1 MEQIFTM
8 HLYFPY
14 LTLSDLMSLEA
25 ETGSLLQNSKYL
37 MSSVAPNSELRKKC
51 ATFKVNLMSYVKKAL
66 ILRKH
71 GTESIQGDRARG
83 LHGTESTPGGQRAG
97 YTPYEGGSNHGNR

>member
-1 MEQIFTM
+1 M

-14 LTLSDLMSLEA
+14 LTLSDLMSLEV

-51 ATFKVNLMSYVKKAL
+51 ATFKVNLMSYIKKAL

-71 GTESIQGDRARG
+71 GTESIPGDRARG
-83 LHGTESTPGGQRAG
+83 LYRIHRRAG
-97 YTPYEGGSNHGNR
+97 KISQIGAARGLCENALEIMGR